1 LTAFIRNEYYFGLR
15 KLTAVFLPLDLLKA
29 ALLLPV
35 IRVIRA
41 RGGLV
46 PGR

>member
-1 LTAFIRNEYYFGLR
+1 V
-15 KLTAVFLPLDLLKA
+15 AVSLPLDLLKA

-35 IRVIRA
+35 IRVIRR

-46 PGR
+46 AGGWGEQGAD